1 MTSPVPTGPI
11 MQVAWVTDDLDAT
24 EGVLGAMFGVTSWTR
39 LPGIRFG
46 PDDCTY
52 RGRPADFVADISL
65 AYSGDLQLELIR
77 PVSGE
82 SIYTEHLERHGAG
95 LHHTCIEVDDL
106 AEAIAAARAAGHE
119 IVQQGSMAGG
129 GLEFAYVDTAAAG
142 ASYVELARV
151 GPELRGFFEALRHPL
166 TEPTEEFPS

>member
-1 MTSPVPTGPI
+1 M
-11 MQVAWVTDDLDAT
+11 TDDLDAT
-24 EGVLGAMFGVTSWTR
+24 EGVLSALLGVAHWTR
-39 LPGIRFG
+39 LPDIRFG

-52 RGRPADFVADISL
+52 RGQPADFVADISL

-95 LHHTCIEVDDL
+95 LHHVCVEVDDL
-106 AEAIAAARAAGHE
+106 PEAVAAVRAAGHE
-119 IVQQGSMAGG
+119 IVQEGSMGG
-129 GLEFAYVDTAAAG
+129 GLMEFAYVDAAAAG

-151 GPELRGFFEALRHPL
+151 GPELHAFYDTLRHP
-166 TEPTEEFPS
+166 TD